1 VDRFDRKK
9 TGAAEPE
16 SAAFIDSLG
25 WVLFRKGKLQDARTE
40 LERAVKLHDGEIDPI
55 VWDHLGDVMFR
66 LGEKAK
72 AKEDWKKAEEIYKS
86 DLRGSF
92 RRRDDHFEELK
103 RKIKLV
109 P

>member
-1 VDRFDRKK
+1 
-9 TGAAEPE
+9 
-16 SAAFIDSLG
+16 
-25 WVLFRKGKLQDARTE
+25 
-40 LERAVKLHDGEIDPI
+40 
-55 VWDHLGDVMFR
+55 MFR

-72 AKEDWKKAEEIYKS
+72 AKEDWKKAEELYKS